1 MREVLD
7 ELAARGADSLRDR
20 RVRFHLRQAL
30 PAILASLVLVPLFV
44 CLVQLVQRMAGLA
57 PWRPG
62 APMLVAA
69 MALTAAGFGWLV
81 AAWSR
86 RQPVARTAALGLFD
100 DAVGAGERLVTADA
114 LLAGERAPG
123 AFEAAAIE
131 DARWFLTPARAATP
145 TPPPAPRPTAS
156 LARGMLFA
164 MAAVVLLWAALH
176 PRGPALG
183 AGAGLDTAEVPFR
196 IPDLRSGVELR
207 PLAPDD
213 EPAARPDVEPA
224 SERAPTKAADAA
236 AASEPSELPQQV
248 VRKEGRGGAGRSAQ
262 AQGSRGDSEARGSP
276 TQQGQPS
283 PRTPVVKKPLPPRK
297 KRTPK
302 PRKEGEDDQPESRA
316 GEESGSTAGRGSSR
330 GSNKNAV
337 TSDWK
342 SKDQVTTEE
351 DEDIEDDE
359 EVEDEEVDSEA
370 RGGVQPNLR
379 DRKPPVSRDL
389 TIGFGNQPNPN
400 ANGRG
405 GPSQPKK
412 SRGTASLVLGVPIPD
427 RIKGQPNPGKTKVTQ
442 ERVEPRRERAPGA
455 RAAARSPRAGP
466 TGPLARP
473 ELEPWM
479 QQLLRE
485 WQRALRAQEK
495 TTR

>member
-1 MREVLD
+1 MRAVLD
-7 ELAARGADSLRDR
+7 ELAARGADSLRDH
-20 RVRFHLRQAL
+20 RVRYHLRQAL
-30 PAILASLVLVPLFV
+30 PAILASLVLVPLGV
-44 CLVQLVQRMAGLA
+44 CLVQFVQRIAGVA

-62 APMLVAA
+62 AAMLLAA

-86 RQPVARTAALGLFD
+86 RQSVDRRAALGLFD
-100 DAVGAGERLVTADA
+100 QAVGAGERLVTADA
-114 LLAGERAPG
+114 LLARPAPG
-123 AFEAAAIE
+123 PFAQAAIE
-131 DARWFLTPARAATP
+131 DARWFLKPAQSATP
-145 TPPPAPRPTAS
+145 ILPPAPRPTSS
-156 LARGMLFA
+156 LPRGMLFA
-164 MAAVVLLWAALH
+164 GAAVALLFAALH
-176 PRGPALG
+176 PRGPAPSG
-183 AGAGLDTAEVPFR
+183 HAGIDTADAPYR
-196 IPDLRSGVELR
+196 IPDLRAE
-207 PLAPDD
+207 
-213 EPAARPDVEPA
+213 VEPREPPPEDA
-224 SERAPTKAADAA
+224 PGQQPDRERAAERPPTKAADAA
-236 AASEPSELPQQV
+236 AAAEPSELPQQV

-262 AQGSRGDSEARGSP
+262 AQGSRGDSDARGSP

-283 PRTPVVKKPLPPRK
+283 PKPPVVRKPLPPRK
-297 KRTPK
+297 KRAPK

-316 GEESGSTAGRGSSR
+316 GEESGTTAGRGSSR

-455 RAAARSPRAGP
+455 RAEARTPRAGP

-479 QQLLRE
+479 QTLLRE